1 MTETEINA
9 EKPNRM
15 TRRRLKTRQQLLDA
29 AVALVI
35 EKGFDDTNTD
45 EITDAADVG
54 RRTFYNH
61 FDNKRDC
68 ILAAVKERFSA
79 YAAQAASPAERQQDP
94 VQALTNTAVQ
104 VFNQIAGDPVTR
116 QLINYP
122 RLLAEAVAESQR
134 EFLLQDFIEG
144 LAQGRFKPLIAIEVM
159 QPVLLWG
166 FVGLVIQ
173 TINQNRGAEQG
184 RAWAR
189 VMLSNLGVAQEE
201 IDHLLQQTEAA
212 E

>member
-1 MTETEINA
+1 MPDIESAA

-15 TRRRLKTRQQLLDA
+15 ARRRLKTRQQLLDA

-68 ILAAVKERFSA
+68 ILAAVKERFRD
-79 YAAQAASPAERQQDP
+79 YAAKAASPAERQLDP
-94 VQALTNTAVQ
+94 AQALTNTAIE
-104 VFNQIAGDPVTR
+104 VFNQIVGDPVTR
-116 QLINYP
+116 QLIDYP

-134 EFLLQDFIEG
+134 EFLIQDFIEG
-144 LAQGRFKPLIAIEVM
+144 LSQGRFKPYNALDVM

-166 FVGLVIQ
+166 FVGLVIE
-173 TINQNRGAEQG
+173 TISQDRGEGQG
-184 RAWAR
+184 AAWAR
-189 VMLSNLGVAQEE
+189 FILYNLGIDPLE
-201 IDHLLQQTEAA
+201 IEQLLQSAVST
-212 E
+212 